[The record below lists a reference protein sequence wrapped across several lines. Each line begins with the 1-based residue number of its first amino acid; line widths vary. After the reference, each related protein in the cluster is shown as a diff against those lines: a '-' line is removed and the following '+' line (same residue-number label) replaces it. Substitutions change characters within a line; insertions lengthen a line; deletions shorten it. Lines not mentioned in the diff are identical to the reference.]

1 MKKRTGR
8 LLRLLLGGLLCMLV
22 FSVSAAAAQ
31 TRQETLDCTQY
42 TYSMLDRA
50 QGWYWDY
57 ATKTLTLIDADIR
70 PEVKWVWQNGMLVE
84 DQTVNG
90 IVLPADSTVVLLGD
104 NTVSAAAYGLYSE
117 GTVRFVQKTLLA
129 PEDISQLTGE
139 ENGKLELTGEKQA
152 VQVGGLENEDGT
164 ITAGENWYT
173 ADETDEPGSNPYV
186 CIQTPPR
193 IVINVSSCGVQLES
207 DGFYLYQNNT
217 LSAKYPAAGQYVLS
231 GTSDA
236 ASRSIVVRSDAE
248 VTVTLENVQLD
259 LSKQRWKTPFAIENG
274 AKVELIL
281 KGENTLRAG
290 TTRAAIEVADG
301 AVLTVSS
308 ASTGGLTAAGGAG
321 AAGIGGGSNAACGAV
336 QIQGGTIAA
345 SGSGG
350 GAAVGQGAGGT
361 GGSVTVTGGAMQLTG
376 SYGAAALGG
385 GSGATGGTVQV
396 GGGTVT
402 ARGGANA
409 PGIGAGANA
418 QNFSTT
424 ISGGTVAATGG
435 KNVAGI
441 GAGTGASGCNTVISG
456 GTVQSGGGY
465 GASGL
470 SAGGTQT
477 TVTTEDGVL
486 PVQPEDGEQTAGAPN
501 SMTITGG
508 SISAAA
514 GGGSGVTAV
523 SGEVSGGS
531 GVAVIAAVAEP
542 AFAMPQ
548 DNSAQTYTSYLDT
561 LPTEDDVREES
572 GANEPEKPDEP
583 EQPDEPEDTTGQAAE
598 QFDDL
603 DASAWYIPALNFSA
617 AHALIDAI
625 DGDRSFEPDSN
636 ATRAV
641 VVEALWRLAGR
652 PDAADETPFDDV
664 SADAA
669 CAASVAWAQESG
681 VITGDGDGN
690 FRPEDSITRE
700 EMCAVLARF
709 AAWRGDSL
717 QASLQGSFGDENA
730 ISAWAREA
738 VYLCRGSGLVKGR
751 EDGCFYPKDA
761 VTRAELA
768 QMLYNLENIHT
779 NQAG

>member
-1 MKKRTGR
+1 MKNRTGR
-8 LLRLLLGGLLCMLV
+8 LLRLLLGGLLCAIAL
-22 FSVSAAAAQ
+22 SVSAAAAQ
-31 TRQETLDCTQY
+31 TRLETLDCTQY
-42 TYSMLDRA
+42 EYSMLDRSE
-50 QGWYWDY
+50 GWYWDY
-57 ATKTLTLIDADIR
+57 PTKTLTLIDADIR
-70 PEVKWVWQNGMLVE
+70 PEVQWIWENGMPVE
-84 DQTVNG
+84 DKTVNG
-90 IVLPADSTVVLLGD
+90 IVLPADATVVLLGD

-117 GTVRFVQKTLLA
+117 GTVHFVQKTILA
-129 PEDISQLTGE
+129 PEDLSQLTGE
-139 ENGKLELTGEKQA
+139 ANGKLEITGENQA
-152 VQVGGLENEDGT
+152 VKVGGLENEDGT
-164 ITAGENWYT
+164 ITAGENWYS
-173 ADETDEPGSNPYV
+173 ASATDDVGTEPYV

-207 DGFYLYQNNT
+207 DGFYLYQNNA
-217 LSAKYPAAGQYVLS
+217 LSTKYPAAGQYVLT
-231 GTSDA
+231 GASDA
-236 ASRSIVVRSDAE
+236 ASRSIVVRSGAD
-248 VTVTLENVQLD
+248 VTVTLENVRLD
-259 LSKQRWKTPFAIENG
+259 LSKQRWKTPFEIESN

-281 KGENTLRAG
+281 KGENELRAG

-301 AVLTVSS
+301 AALTVSS

-321 AAGIGGGSNAACGAV
+321 AAAIGGGSDAACGAV
-336 QIQGGTIAA
+336 QIEGGTIEA
-345 SGSGG
+345 SGASG
-350 GAAVGQGAGGT
+350 GAAIGQGSGGT

-376 SYGAAALGG
+376 GYGAAALGG
-385 GSGATGGTVQV
+385 GSGATGGSVQV
-396 GGGTVT
+396 SGGTVT
-402 ARGGANA
+402 ARGGASA

-441 GAGTGASGCNTVISG
+441 GAGTGASGCQTVISG

-477 TVTTEDGVL
+477 TVTTEDGVI
-486 PVQPEDGEQTAGAPN
+486 PVQPEDGEQTEGAPN

-508 SISAAA
+508 NISAAP
-514 GGGSGVTAV
+514 GGGSGVAAV
-523 SGEVSGGS
+523 SGEVGGGS
-531 GVAVIAAVAEP
+531 NVAAIASVIEP
-542 AFAMPQ
+542 AFAMPE
-548 DNSAQTYTSYLDT
+548 DDTAQTYTSYLDT
-561 LPTEDDVREES
+561 LPTEEDVREES
-572 GANEPEKPDEP
+572 GANDS
-583 EQPDEPEDTTGQAAE
+583 DDSGDTDDTDDADDADDAAGQAIE

-603 DASAWYIPALNFSA
+603 DASAWYIPALDFSA
-617 AHALIDAI
+617 AHGLIDAVE
-625 DGDRSFEPDSN
+625 DGRSFAPDSN
-636 ATRAV
+636 AVRAV

-652 PDAADETPFDDV
+652 PEAGGAAPFDDV

-669 CAASVAWAQESG
+669 YAVAVAWAQENN
-681 VITGDGDGN
+681 VITGDGDGS

-717 QASLQGSFGDENA
+717 QASLQGSFGDEAA

-751 EDGCFYPKDA
+751 EDGCFYPQDA

-768 QMLYNLENIHT
+768 QMLYNLEEIHT
-779 NQAG
+779 G